1 MINKK
6 RKTGAEFWFEPENL
20 PKKVE
25 AISTSL
31 EDFPDFELP
40 DFELN
45 EQKRLHRRILA
56 GAMFKGEAGAY
67 LRQASLTS
75 DNAANL
81 IPSLDDHQA
90 KLYELQQKEEAFIAR
105 VNAKLPQRA
114 QVIPYAMIPF
124 QCWTEGPHANFLYN
138 YLEFY
143 PFSPWNLLLMPK
155 DESGEFVLAM
165 KKCPRGSSQD
175 EIEECNSMLGQIY
188 DELKSKIEKV
198 EDAAARGNSSAYF
211 EMPKI
216 KFEAEAAIITLA
228 FTMGKE
234 AVGEES
240 FVNCRSM
247 FFGDGNIAK
256 LV

>member
-1 MINKK
+1 MINEQ
-6 RKTGAEFWFEPENL
+6 RKAGAEFWCQAQVFPE
-20 PKKVE
+20 KME
-25 AISTSL
+25 SIATSL
-31 EDFPDFELP
+31 EDLRNS
-40 DFELN
+40 ELN
-45 EQKRLHRRILA
+45 EQKTLQRRVLA

-67 LRQASLTS
+67 LRQASLTA
-75 DNAANL
+75 DNAAKL

-90 KLYELQQKEEAFIAR
+90 KLYELQKREQAFIAR
-105 VNAKLPQRA
+105 VNSKLPQRA

-165 KKCPRGSSQD
+165 KKCPRGSSND
-175 EIEECNSMLGQIY
+175 EIEECNTRLGQIY
-188 DELKSKIEKV
+188 EELRSKIEKV
-198 EDAAARGNSSAYF
+198 EDAAVRGNANAYF

-228 FTMGKE
+228 FMMGKD
-234 AVGEES
+234 AMGEES